1 LTHSLDY
8 TEEDEAGYGDDD
20 LQQDN
25 ETGTKGSRLVKQKH
39 GSTIDHTTVSAD
51 PLDANVLPLSDPEHF
66 EDEGDNGPELPRTLS
81 PSIVKQQNKERLNAA
96 LAEFGKPLVTL
107 RDAANYIT
115 KLPKAEHEVAEWQ
128 TAMEMLQHE
137 TGAAQMGILGLGG
150 LMEAIR
156 A

>member
-1 LTHSLDY
+1 
-8 TEEDEAGYGDDD
+8 
-20 LQQDN
+20 
-25 ETGTKGSRLVKQKH
+25 
-39 GSTIDHTTVSAD
+39 
-51 PLDANVLPLSDPEHF
+51 VLPLSDPEHF

-128 TAMEMLQHE
+128 TAMEMLSV
-137 TGAAQMGILGLGG
+137 AAASTRTWQSGQ
-150 LMEAIR
+150 R
-156 A
+156 APCQKAVPRASRRTMYTCAKGRSLAPAFERIVRS